1 MTALVDWARTH
12 TSRLFPMS
20 AEYTAAGGG
29 AVVQVRWQ
37 AEPYGTAERPR
48 HAAALEFEQ
57 SVIDAV
63 YLASPPELARIG
75 SRLTDLVSRW
85 LACDDIACLG
95 KDVLV
100 IPVDAQ
106 VLEH

>member
-1 MTALVDWARTH
+1 MTALVDWTRTH

-20 AEYTAAGGG
+20 AEYTSAGG

-37 AEPYGTAERPR
+37 AEPYGKSARPR
-48 HAAALEFEQ
+48 HAAALAFEQ
-57 SVIDAV
+57 IVIDTV

-85 LACDDIACLG
+85 LADDDIACLG
-95 KDVLV
+95 GEMLV
-100 IPVDAQ
+100 IPVDGQ
-106 VLEH
+106 LLEH